1 MTTQQYDQRLIDLE
15 TRIAFQEDSIQAL
28 SDEIYRQQKELDRL
42 QQLCSIMLQRLQ
54 DVSAGGPGGPVDEK
68 PPHY

>member
-1 MTTQQYDQRLIDLE
+1 MTTSQYDQRLIDLE

-28 SDEIYRQQKELDRL
+28 SDELYRQQKALEHL
-42 QQLCSIMLQRLQ
+42 QQLCNLMLQRLQ
-54 DVSAGGPGGPVDEK
+54 ELSAGGPSGPVDEK

>member
-42 QQLCSIMLQRLQ
+42 QQLCNLMLQQLQ
-54 DVSAGGPGGPVDEK
+54 DVSGGGSNGPVDEK

>member
-42 QQLCSIMLQRLQ
+42 QQLCNLMLQQLQ
-54 DVSAGGPGGPVDEK
+54 DANTGGPTGPVDEK